1 MKTTQ
6 ITTHKLH
13 RSTNPRS
20 MTIQKSEKKRH
31 IMEGGVKT
39 TNFSSIA
46 ALARSNEVIL
56 SKYSKEK
63 KKKNCKPRILYPAKI
78 SIKSKN
84 EIKTFFRQIKVEKI
98 NYQKLAVKVY

>member
-63 KKKNCKPRILYPAKI
+63 KKKTVNLEFCIQQKYQ
-78 SIKSKN
+78 SK
-84 EIKTFFRQIKVEKI
+84 
-98 NYQKLAVKVY
+98 VKMK